1 MLRLIVLAF
10 GAIQLVLAA
19 RIAID
24 LGMLT
29 SNGAIAD
36 LVIPISE
43 ALATPM
49 QAVADAIGLNLHGV
63 RGAGIDP
70 AILTALVGWSHRGA
84 CPDDLQRQ
92 RQPDPERVNA
102 RPKVGVVDRHYSTD
116 QVRHA
121 RFHDLPE
128 YLSEGDVLVINT
140 SRTRNSAL
148 TASRADGTAL
158 ELHLSTHFDDDL
170 WTVEVRAINDD
181 GKTKHLEDAREGEIL
196 TLPVM
201 AKAILLKP
209 YVSDCVDNSKPSE
222 TLWLAK
228 LKFPYHVDDY
238 LARYGFPIRYNY
250 VKKRW
255 PLSFYQTV
263 YATESGSAE
272 MPSAGRPFTSAL
284 MKQLAS
290 KGIRIAPLVLH
301 AGVSNL
307 ETHEPPYKEFY
318 RVTSETA
325 RMVNEARD
333 SGRRI
338 IAVGTTAIRALETV
352 TNADGKTHAGEGWT
366 CLVITPQR
374 GLRAVD
380 ALLTGMHEPDASHLA
395 ILEALAGLSHIKIAY
410 EQALSKGY
418 LWHEFGD
425 LHLIMP

>member
-1 MLRLIVLAF
+1 MTSSPLSMTEFSLPPELEASAPPEARGLRRDQVRLMI
-10 GAIQLVLAA
+10 
-19 RIAID
+19 
-24 LGMLT
+24 
-29 SNGAIAD
+29 SNF
-36 LVIPISE
+36 
-43 ALATPM
+43 
-49 QAVADAIGLNLHGV
+49 
-63 RGAGIDP
+63 
-70 AILTALVGWSHRGA
+70 
-84 CPDDLQRQ
+84 
-92 RQPDPERVNA
+92 
-102 RPKVGVVDRHYSTD
+102 STD
-116 QVRHA
+116 QVRHT
-121 RFHDLPE
+121 RFYHLDE
-128 YLSEGDVLVINT
+128 YLSAGDVLVINT

-148 TASRADGTAL
+148 TASRADGIAL
-158 ELHLSTHFDDDL
+158 ELHLSTHLDEDL
-170 WTVEVRAINDD
+170 WTVEVRSIHED

-201 AKAILLKP
+201 AKAILQRP
-209 YVSDCVDNSKPSE
+209 YVSDCTDDSKPSE

-250 VKKRW
+250 VKERW

-272 MPSAGRPFTSAL
+272 MPSAGRPFTSGL
-284 MKQLAS
+284 LKRMAS
-290 KGIRIAPLVLH
+290 NGIQIAPLVLH
-301 AGVSNL
+301 TGVSNL

-325 RMVNEARD
+325 RIVNEARA
-333 SGRRI
+333 SGHRI
-338 IAVGTTAIRALETV
+338 IAVGTTAIRALETL

-374 GLRAVD
+374 GLRAVN

-395 ILEALAGLSHIKIAY
+395 ILETLAGLSHIKTAY
-410 EQALSKGY
+410 GQALREGY